1 MKRWTPED
9 EVILCECWG
18 TMTVAGLCK
27 KLNRSKNAV
36 MMKVNRLGLP
46 PYLESGEYITM
57 RQLILALGY
66 SGSSD
71 SYKIKS
77 WIQNRGFPVRNKRH
91 TKKVVRVVFL
101 DEFWKW
107 AEKNRS
113 FLDFSKM
120 EPLALGA
127 EPEWVAEQRRKDF
140 QAFAIQRKDPWTPE
154 EDGRLKILVEQQ
166 RYGYAELSEMLRR
179 SAGAIQRRCTDLSL
193 KARPVKA
200 DNHGSTAT
208 WTKEDF
214 DKLADGIRRGDS
226 YTLIGKAI
234 GKSEKAVRGKVYFV
248 YLTGEPGPCAGHDGR
263 LLLGLRSAGAD
274 REAGSLSLQDK
285 DRSTE
290 KPICP
295 CRCASL
301 PHESTRV

>member
-9 EVILCECWG
+9 EEILCECWG

-36 MMKVNRLGLP
+36 MVKVNRLGLP

-120 EPLALGA
+120 EPLALG
-127 EPEWVAEQRRKDF
+127 
-140 QAFAIQRKDPWTPE
+140 
-154 EDGRLKILVEQQ
+154 
-166 RYGYAELSEMLRR
+166 
-179 SAGAIQRRCTDLSL
+179 
-193 KARPVKA
+193 
-200 DNHGSTAT
+200 
-208 WTKEDF
+208 
-214 DKLADGIRRGDS
+214 
-226 YTLIGKAI
+226 
-234 GKSEKAVRGKVYFV
+234 
-248 YLTGEPGPCAGHDGR
+248 
-263 LLLGLRSAGAD
+263 
-274 REAGSLSLQDK
+274 
-285 DRSTE
+285 
-290 KPICP
+290 
-295 CRCASL
+295 
-301 PHESTRV
+301 